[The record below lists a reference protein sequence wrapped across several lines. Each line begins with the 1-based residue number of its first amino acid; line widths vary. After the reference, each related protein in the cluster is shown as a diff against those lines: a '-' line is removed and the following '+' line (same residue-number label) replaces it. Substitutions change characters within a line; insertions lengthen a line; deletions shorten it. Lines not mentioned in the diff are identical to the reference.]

1 MARDGRLTRYMM
13 PTALALLLTVVGLTG
28 YSMLSGSDPDPDSA
42 KSGAAAAA
50 PSSPVPAY
58 EPPRDWADP
67 ERWATLPRGARSDAR
82 GKDVGFPQT
91 LDGAL
96 GMLVAS
102 NSTLVHPG
110 NSNKA
115 EQLALYESY
124 FSAADRSGRLRDGL
138 ELAGGESDAR
148 LRTDWGL
155 PAGSELPPG
164 SYVRAHV
171 IGYKV
176 IAHSPTEVSVWLLSR
191 VTTKAGE
198 TKAER
203 GSYTRSLAA
212 VRWEQSDWKLSVAA
226 FEQVSRAVQNQDEP
240 AIVAP
245 GDPAFSPAGWTAI
258 REAS

>member
-1 MARDGRLTRYMM
+1 MARDGRLNRLMM
-13 PTALALLLTVVGLTG
+13 PTALVLLLMVVGLTG
-28 YSMLSGSDPDPDSA
+28 YAMLSGGNPELDSG
-42 KSGAAAAA
+42 KPGATAAA
-50 PSSPVPAY
+50 PSSPLPTY
-58 EPPRDWADP
+58 EPPRDWTDP
-67 ERWATLPRGARSDAR
+67 ERWATLPRGARSDGR

-102 NSTLVHPG
+102 NSTLVTPD

-124 FSAADRSGRLRDGL
+124 FSAADHSPRLREGL

-155 PAGSELPPG
+155 PAGGELPPG

-171 IGYKV
+171 IGYKI
-176 IAHSPTEVSVWLLSR
+176 IAHSSTEVSVWLLSR

-198 TKAER
+198 IKTER
-203 GSYTRSLAA
+203 GSYTRSIAA
-212 VRWEQSDWKLSVAA
+212 VRWEQTDWKLSVAA
-226 FEQVSRAVQNQDEP
+226 FEQASRAIQGQDEP